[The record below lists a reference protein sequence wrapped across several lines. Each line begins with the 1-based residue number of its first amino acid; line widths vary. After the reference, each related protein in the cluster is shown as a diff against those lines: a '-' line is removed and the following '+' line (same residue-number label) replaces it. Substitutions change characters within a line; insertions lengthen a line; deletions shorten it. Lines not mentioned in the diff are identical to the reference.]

1 MAKTVI
7 GILASGRGSNAMAI
21 LEGIQAGRIDGQ
33 VALLISDNPAA
44 QALER
49 AAAYNIR
56 ACCIDRRNFTSRSEF
71 EAAIAAVLTDHAVEL
86 VVLAGFMRLLSESF
100 INQFPGRIM
109 NIHPSLLPA
118 FPGLDAQEQAV
129 RYGAKVSG
137 CTVHFVDSGMDTG
150 PIILQHS
157 VPVYGNDTAST
168 LASRILQTEH
178 ILYPEA
184 VRLFCEGRLTIDG
197 RIVRIAAEEEKQ

>member
-1 MAKTVI
+1 MTKTVI
-7 GILASGRGSNAMAI
+7 GILASGRGSNAQAI
-21 LEGIQAGRIDGQ
+21 LDAIHSGQIQGK
-33 VALLISDNPAA
+33 VAVLISDNPQA

-49 AAAYNIR
+49 AAVLGIR
-56 ACCIDRRNFTSRSEF
+56 ACCIDRRDFGSRKEF
-71 EAAIAAVLTDHAVEL
+71 ENAVAAVLTDHGVEL
-86 VVLAGFMRLLSESF
+86 VVLAGFMRLLSEAF
-100 INQFPGRIM
+100 INRFPGRIM

-150 PIILQHS
+150 PIILQQP
-157 VPVYGNDTAST
+157 VPVYGDDTASI
-168 LASRILQTEH
+168 LACRILEAEH

-197 RIVRIAAEEEKQ
+197 RIVRIAAEEGQQ